1 MEISLEDFSGG
12 SFVPLVMFNRME
24 SKNGISFKVW
34 LQKTLL
40 YDEVWST
47 AQDWYEKKAFD
58 SSLILFEHFSS
69 VRSEKSGLVEI
80 LFHATFPLLMLRII
94 ETGPWRVL
102 VKLTF
107 KLGLKLFNCLCISRS
122 SCRKGNDYLGFGVC
136 LETQHPLFQWTL
148 LTSTLSSSWEKP
160 FICVIHLHFLYKS
173 SPWLYYE
180 T

>member
-1 MEISLEDFSGG
+1 MACTVLI
-12 SFVPLVMFNRME
+12 
-24 SKNGISFKVW
+24 W
-34 LQKTLL
+34 
-40 YDEVWST
+40 
-47 AQDWYEKKAFD
+47 KKAFD

-102 VKLTF
+102 VRLTF

-148 LTSTLSSSWEKP
+148 LTSTLNPSLSSWEKP
-160 FICVIHLHFLYKS
+160 FIIVMHLHFLYIIPLLGFIRHRYCTWEKHIS
-173 SPWLYYE
+173 LEITWIYP
-180 T
+180 